1 MDAEELRVVDLTVRI
16 DRLLCVGFET
26 CVDVAPDL
34 FQLDEEGIAAFHP
47 NPAGVGVDLVLEA
60 CRSCPVD
67 ALEVFDASGRR
78 LVP

>member
-26 CVDVAPDL
+26 CVDVAPGL
-34 FQLDEEGIAAFHP
+34 FRLDEEGIAAFHP
-47 NPAGVGVDLVLEA
+47 NAAGIGADVVLEA

>member
-1 MDAEELRVVDLTVRI
+1 MDADELRVVDLTVRI

-34 FQLDEEGIAAFHP
+34 FRLDEEGIAAFHS
-47 NPAGVGVDLVLEA
+47 NPAGITADLVVEA

-67 ALEVFDASGRR
+67 ALEVFDASGRQ

>member
-1 MDAEELRVVDLTVRI
+1 MDSDELRIGHLTVRI

-26 CVDVAPDL
+26 CAQVAPAL
-34 FQLDEEGIAAFHP
+34 FRLDDEGIAVFQP
-47 NPAGVGVDLVLEA
+47 EAGLVPEELVLES

-67 ALEVFDASGRR
+67 AIEVFDASGSQ

>member
-1 MDAEELRVVDLTVRI
+1 MDSDELQIGRLTVRI

-26 CVDVAPDL
+26 CAEVAPDL
-34 FQLDEEGIAAFHP
+34 FRLDEEGIAVFQP
-47 NPAGVGVDLVLEA
+47 EAGLVSEELVLEA

-67 ALEVFDASGRR
+67 ALEVFDASGSQ